1 MRGRSYLPP
10 KLRVDA
16 IGGDDKIALGEGTVR
31 ERYPS
36 HVTALLTAGAAMVSV
51 HHVSR

>member
-16 IGGDDKIALGEGTVR
+16 IGGDDKIALGESTVR

-36 HVTALLTAGAAMVSV
+36 HVTALLTAGAAVVSV